1 MVGQSWRGVVKLAV
15 GIGVAYFLAG
25 RLGLA
30 LRADPGIAV
39 FWPAAGIAV
48 GALLALGPSARLP
61 IAAAVVVATIVC
73 NLMIGRNAW
82 LAILFG
88 SINAGQTLFTAWLL
102 ERWFGSPF
110 KLQDLQRVLGFL
122 GASAVGSAIAA
133 VGAVIAVSLV
143 NPTASPLQV
152 WRLWFAACSLGIVTV
167 APLLIGLGD
176 VVRERLTRHE
186 LIEGWMGLITLAA
199 LNAFLISL
207 PDGPWATALPEA
219 LVFPFLLWFAIRC
232 RPVFAAAAAFVVG
245 LTVIGSTILGIG
257 HFDPSKP
264 LADRIL
270 AAQTFVLAASI
281 LAVLLAALFAERRR
295 HEAAFKETGDELR
308 LALEAAELGVWS
320 VDTKTG
326 RFKNDDRDNL
336 INGHDPG
343 APLGSVTEARSAVHP
358 DDLPSLDAAFAASA
372 RSGRSYKAEY
382 RLAPVPGQ
390 MPQARW
396 VEVQGTV
403 LRNGDGRV
411 ARLLGITRDIT
422 ERKQTEQAL
431 KESEAALRERL
442 GALPAAIYVTDAA
455 GRIIYCNRA
464 AADLW
469 GTTPKF
475 GEDRW
480 FDLARFHH
488 NDGTPMAIEDCPTE
502 IALKQGRV
510 VRNLE
515 AILERPDGTRI
526 PIIPY
531 PTPLRDGAGAIV
543 GVLNMTVDITERKQ
557 AEHAL
562 AERDRQ
568 LSLAGKAALVG
579 SFAFDVGTDKIQISE
594 GYAAIHGFPDG
605 TTEIKRSDWR
615 AGVLT
620 EDLVRVE
627 ELRSRAFRHR
637 WEEYSAEY
645 RIVRSG
651 GEVRWIES
659 RYFVSYSNDGH
670 PHRVVGVNIDVTERK
685 RAEERL
691 QAMNAELD
699 HRVKNVLATAS
710 AIAAQTLN
718 ASSSMEHFVSAFDGR
733 LRSMAQTHEL
743 LSERLWRGIPLAEL
757 LRRELAPYA
766 RGNNTEIGGPEVILT
781 AEAGQTLAM
790 VFHELAT
797 NAAKHGAFSSR
808 EGKVSVD
815 WRRQLNGSACAGLVI
830 EWQETGGPPAKAECK
845 AGYGIS
851 VICELIPHELAGKV
865 NHVLT
870 PEGARCQLEIP
881 GRWIDASTPVER
893 TFNRRHEEAAA

>member
-1 MVGQSWRGVVKLAV
+1 VASQPWRGVIRLAV
-15 GIGVAYFLAG
+15 GIGIAYFVAG
-25 RLGLA
+25 WLGLA
-30 LRADPGIAV
+30 LRAGPGIAA
-39 FWPAAGIAV
+39 FWPAAGVAV
-48 GALLALGPSARLP
+48 GALLALGPSARLTV
-61 IAAAVVVATIVC
+61 AAAVVAATTVC

-82 LAILFG
+82 LAFAFG
-88 SINAGQTLFTAWLL
+88 FINAGQTLFTAWLL
-102 ERWFGSPF
+102 ERWCGGTF
-110 KLQDLQRVLGFL
+110 KLEDLRRVLGFL

-133 VGAVIAVSLV
+133 VGAAIAVSLI
-143 NPTASPLQV
+143 NPAASPLEV

-176 VVRERLTRHE
+176 VVHERLTRNE
-186 LIEGWMGLITLAA
+186 LIEGWMALITLAA
-199 LNAFLISL
+199 LSAFLISL
-207 PDGPWATALPEA
+207 PDGPWASALPEA
-219 LVFPFLLWFAIRC
+219 LVFPFLLWFATRC
-232 RPVFAAAAAFVVG
+232 RPVFAAAAALVVG
-245 LTVIGSTILGIG
+245 LIVIGSTTLGIG

-295 HEAAFKETGDELR
+295 HEAVLKETGDELR

-320 VDTKTG
+320 FDTKTR
-326 RFKNDDRDNL
+326 RFKSDDRDAL
-336 INGHDPG
+336 INGHDPE
-343 APLGSVTEARSAVHP
+343 APPRSLTEARSAVHP
-358 DDLPSLDAAFAASA
+358 DDLPHLDAAFATSA

-382 RLAPVPGQ
+382 RLAPVSGQ
-390 MPQARW
+390 TGQARW
-396 VEVQGTV
+396 VEVQGTI

-431 KESEAALRERL
+431 KESEGALRERL

-480 FDLARFHH
+480 CDLARFHH
-488 NDGTPMAIEDCPTE
+488 NDGSPMAIEDCPTE

-543 GVLNMTVDITERKQ
+543 GVLNMTVDISERKKAEQ
-557 AEHAL
+557 ALGERNLQL
-562 AERDRQ
+562 AM
-568 LSLAGKAALVG
+568 AGKAVLVG
-579 SFAFDVGTDKIQISE
+579 SFAFDVGSEKIQTSE

-605 TTEIKRSDWR
+605 TTEIERSEWR
-615 AGVLT
+615 AGVHP
-620 EDLVRVE
+620 EDLAGVE
-627 ELRSRAFRHR
+627 ELRSRAYRNR
-637 WEEYSAEY
+637 WKEYSAEY
-645 RIVRSG
+645 RIVRQG
-651 GEVRWIES
+651 GEFRWIES
-659 RYFVSYSNDGH
+659 RYFVSYHSNGR
-670 PHRVVGVNIDVTERK
+670 PKRVVGVNIDITERK
-685 RAEERL
+685 RAEEHL

-710 AIAAQTLN
+710 AVATQTLN
-718 ASSSMEHFVSAFDGR
+718 ASSSSQQFVSAFEGR

-743 LSERLWRGIPLAEL
+743 LSERLWRGVPLAEL
-757 LRRELAPYA
+757 LRRELEPYIG
-766 RGNNTEIGGPEVILT
+766 GNNTEIGGPEVILT

-808 EGKVSVD
+808 EGKVWVD
-815 WRRQLNGSACAGLVI
+815 WRRQLNGDASAGLVLK
-830 EWQETGGPPAKAECK
+830 WRETGCPPAKGERK
-845 AGYGIS
+845 AGYGMS
-851 VICELIPHELAGKV
+851 VICELIPHELAGEV

-870 PEGARCQLEIP
+870 PEGARFQLEIP
-881 GRWIDASTPVER
+881 GRWIDASSPVER